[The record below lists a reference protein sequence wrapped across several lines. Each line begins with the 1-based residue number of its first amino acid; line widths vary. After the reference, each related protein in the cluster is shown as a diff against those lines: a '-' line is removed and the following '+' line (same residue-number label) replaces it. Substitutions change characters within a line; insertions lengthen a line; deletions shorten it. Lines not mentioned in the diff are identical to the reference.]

1 MQAPES
7 TVNPVLLDRMRYRA
21 DPLADTTVS
30 RILGPWHEVA
40 ATSSSDDALRTNAA
54 QWQRLG
60 AVNRLFGK
68 WQDNRSLIGW
78 RVEDRDTPPEIAAL
92 LEDYVRTAQVLPAWA
107 DPAKITRAEELFID
121 FGVLSCLLLF
131 CSSLPECYVIPDLST
146 VLHASGQLE
155 TRTDHRIRATAAMIF
170 PVMMQGGLTD
180 PKGSGLAQILKVRL
194 IHATIRNLIL
204 RGNPEAALQAFE
216 ADGQNPA
223 ARRVLPLASLQASTD
238 MQQTLYAH
246 GWDLGDMGLPCNQ
259 EEQAYTLLTF
269 SYVFLRSLRRL
280 GLGLSRADEEAY
292 LHTWN
297 VVGHV
302 LGLQRELMADTMAQA
317 AELFAAMQA
326 RGRARQVEPDSRP
339 ALTRALMQTMAQ
351 VLPLRVLKPFP
362 VLLTHY
368 LCGRTTA
375 KALGLRQQV
384 PWLSRLLFAAG
395 MLVIRAIDSTVRLV
409 VPGFSLS
416 RLFTRLLGDRLMA
429 QILLDQ
435 TRPLKLP
442 STLLNQVQAMVVNWR
457 AKPKAAR

>member
-1 MQAPES
+1 MQAPETS
-7 TVNPVLLDRMRYRA
+7 ANPVLLDRMRYRA
-21 DPLADTTVS
+21 DPLADATVS
-30 RILGPWHEVA
+30 RILGPWQEVPA
-40 ATSSSDDALRTNAA
+40 ATAGEEALRINAA

-60 AVNRLFGK
+60 AVNRLFGQ
-68 WQDNRSLIGW
+68 WQNNRSLAGW
-78 RVEDRDTPPEIAAL
+78 RVEDRDTPPEIALL

-107 DPAKITRAEELFID
+107 DPAKIARAEELFID

-155 TRTDHRIRATAAMIF
+155 THTDHRIRATAAMIF

-204 RGNPEAALQAFE
+204 RGNPETALQAFE

-280 GLGLSRADEEAY
+280 GLGLSRTDEEAY

-317 AELFAAMQA
+317 AELFAVMQA

-375 KALGLRQQV
+375 KALGLRRQV

-395 MLVIRAIDSTVRLV
+395 ILIIRAIDTVVRLV

-416 RLFTRLLGDRLMA
+416 RLLTRLLGERLMA

-442 STLLNQVQAMVVNWR
+442 QTLLNQVQTTMVSWR